1 MLRNVTSG
9 HATNKFVFHPFP
21 DTWLFNVNF
30 FCIRISNYKI
40 FFLCYRFITSKRK
53 DFKKTYTYNVHRKN
67 ELKKKNNLLGNKLN
81 EKNLFNVLL

>member
-9 HATNKFVFHPFP
+9 HATNKLVFHPFP
-21 DTWLFNVNF
+21 DTWLFNVYF
-30 FCIRISNYKI
+30 FFVLEFQIIKY

-67 ELKKKNNLLGNKLN
+67 ELKKKTIYWAIN
-81 EKNLFNVLL
+81 